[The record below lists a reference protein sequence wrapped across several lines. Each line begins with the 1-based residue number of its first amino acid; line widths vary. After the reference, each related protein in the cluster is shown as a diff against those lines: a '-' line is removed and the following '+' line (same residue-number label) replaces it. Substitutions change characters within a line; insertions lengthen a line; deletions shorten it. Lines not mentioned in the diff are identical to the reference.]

1 MRDLLDLY
9 RAFLSIR
16 IAEQLQYRVAAAI
29 WLIEV
34 ALSPLI
40 SIVVWSAVAQSQGGV
55 VNGYTTSSFASY
67 FIAAMLVN
75 YLTHTWVFWEYEWRI
90 RKGLFSS
97 VLLKPVHPIHGD
109 VANNLAYK
117 LLMLFVIAPVT
128 LLLVLLFHPVFHLNW
143 WYVPLLFVAL
153 IQAYIVRF
161 AIEWT
166 LAMVAFWTTR
176 VNVINQLY
184 TALLLFLSGQLVPLA
199 FFPAPVQTAA
209 SVLPFRS
216 MVAFPVELALGALS
230 LNDILSGLAVQS
242 VWIVLSVAL
251 LIVVWRIGIRRYSA
265 VGA

>member
-16 IAEQLQYRVAAAI
+16 IAEQLQYRVAATI

-40 SIVVWSAVAQSQGGV
+40 SIVVWSAVARSQGGM
-55 VNGYTTSSFASY
+55 VNGYTISSFAAY

-75 YLTHTWVFWEYEWRI
+75 YVTHTWVFWEFEWRI
-90 RKGLFSS
+90 RKGMFSS
-97 VLLKPVHPIHGD
+97 ALLKPVHPIHGD

-143 WYVPLLFVAL
+143 WHVPLLLVAL

-161 AIEWT
+161 SIEWT

-176 VNVINQLY
+176 VNVLNQLY
-184 TALLLFLSGQLVPLA
+184 TALMLFLSGQLVPLT
-199 FFPAPVQTAA
+199 FFPASVQTVA

-216 MVAFPVELALGALS
+216 MVAFPVELALGTFS
-230 LNDILSGLAVQS
+230 LNEMLSGLAVQS
-242 VWIVLSVAL
+242 IWIVLSVAL
-251 LIVVWRIGIRRYSA
+251 LVVVWRIGIRRYSA
-265 VGA
+265 VGV